1 MDKTNKT
8 ELFFYQK
15 LSELFNAI
23 STSDQLVKEEEEYNT
38 LAKSL
43 KKNRKTRALR

>member
-1 MDKTNKT
+1 MENTNVT
-8 ELFFYQK
+8 ELFLYQK
-15 LSELFNAI
+15 LSEFFLSDF
-23 STSDQLVKEEEEYNT
+23 TSDQLLKEEEYKS

>member
-1 MDKTNKT
+1 MDKINKT

-15 LSELFNAI
+15 LGELFNAI
-23 STSDQLVKEEEEYNT
+23 STSDQLVKEEEYNT